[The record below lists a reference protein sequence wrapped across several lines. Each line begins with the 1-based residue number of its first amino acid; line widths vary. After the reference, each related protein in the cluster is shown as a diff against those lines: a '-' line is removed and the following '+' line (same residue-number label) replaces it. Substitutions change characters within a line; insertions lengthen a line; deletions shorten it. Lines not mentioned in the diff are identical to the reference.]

1 MGSRELPVLNF
12 TSFRKYPSKLDQQ
25 EFEDDRQ
32 VCHGCVSGVCCSNQD
47 AIYLSSFDIFRLAAY
62 FDMSPARFML
72 TFTQDQFAGEPE
84 DFRRQRNND
93 PNDSVV
99 TWLRR
104 RTNHPTSPCIFLKYI
119 READGTPRRICS
131 VHEAR
136 PLTCREFYFDTCKV
150 RGTGELASLLAEG
163 FEKIRDGEITKATV
177 EAQLERIGPY
187 DAASATLS
195 ESMEYFF
202 WVEMKCAVNMDQS
215 NVEGSNSYEIAEYQ
229 DPIDEK
235 LNRVLSSKY
244 LRFEEW
250 YGAKPRDEQLMPYAG
265 GLGFAGS
272 DEYKR
277 IMAVASTSP
286 SHGLF
291 SLGSYPHRVGARTIM
306 PGAKHSER
314 FQAIPKSEIARVL
327 KNVPPLPLFPQH
339 ELPEVRRITLRES
352 YGSILKG
359 FNHLIRFAGDVITID
374 LSLEYDPPGTLEA
387 ELLEMV
393 MGFETSLDPFIA
405 HNPYV
410 KPLKAYLIESTVDR
424 LEDDLKYTLTSEQAF
439 SSLKLLIEVQQG
451 TGALS
456 HEMDGRIAAI
466 NRDLNGRLQK
476 KKPALYVRVEN
487 PIEARRVAGK
497 SLRAPKAWAAWSK
510 QIRDLRYASHA
521 GFDRIDLDAFY
532 RQSVKT
538 LAAIPFNRSYADQ
551 LCEVVNSLAWSMTF
565 NHRIAYEDMSYK
577 DAADTLVR
585 YGLDLFNRIKASGGT
600 DLASQPMRDLLCA
613 VSRGLGL
620 SADENRDY
628 GTLIARLLDSQLP
641 DGSWN
646 TTVLARDAPYDQS
659 EYLRMMFRPTWAA
672 VDALRP
678 LRNDVHGEEIVRA
691 NSV

>member
-72 TFTQDQFAGEPE
+72 TFTQDQFEGEPE
-84 DFRRQRNND
+84 DFRRQRNNN

-104 RTNHPTSPCIFLKYI
+104 RTNHATSPCIFLKYI
-119 READGTPRRICS
+119 RETDGTPRRICS

-187 DAASATLS
+187 DAARATLP
-195 ESMEYFF
+195 ETMEYFF

-265 GLGFAGS
+265 GLSFAGS

-286 SHGLF
+286 SNGLF

-314 FQAIPKSEIARVL
+314 FRAIPKSEIARVL
-327 KNVPPLPLFPQH
+327 KNVPPLLLFPQH
-339 ELPEVRRITLRES
+339 ELSEVRRITLRDV
-352 YGSILKG
+352 YGSVLKG
-359 FNHLIRFAGDVITID
+359 FNHLIRFASDVITID

-393 MGFETSLDPFIA
+393 TGFETSLDPFIA
-405 HNPYV
+405 HNPYI
-410 KPLKAYLIESTVDR
+410 KPLKTYLIESAVDR
-424 LEDDLKYTLTSEQAF
+424 LEDDLTYTLTPEQAF
-439 SSLKLLIEVQQG
+439 SSLRLLIEVQLV
-451 TGALS
+451 TGGFS
-456 HEMDGRIAAI
+456 PEMDSKMAAI
-466 NRDLNGRLQK
+466 NRDLHGRLRK

-487 PIEARRVAGK
+487 PIEARRDAGK
-497 SLRAPKAWAAWSK
+497 SLKASKAWAAWSK
-510 QIRDLRYASHA
+510 QIRDIRYASQA
-521 GFDRIDLDAFY
+521 GFDRIDLDTFY
-532 RQSVKT
+532 RHSANT
-538 LAAIPFNRSYADQ
+538 LAAIPYHPIYADQ
-551 LCEVVNSLAWSMTF
+551 LCEVFNSLAWSMTF
-565 NHRIAYEDMSYK
+565 NHRIAYDDMSYK
-577 DAADTLVR
+577 DAADTLVAS
-585 YGLDLFNRIKASGGT
+585 GLDLFNRIKASGG
-600 DLASQPMRDLLCA
+600 DLGSQPTRDLLCA
-613 VSRGLGL
+613 VSRGLGP

-628 GTLIARLLDSQLP
+628 GTLIAHLLDSQSP

-646 TTVLARDAPYDQS
+646 TIVLALDAPYDQS
-659 EYLRMMFRPTWAA
+659 EYLRMMFRPTWASI
-672 VDALRP
+672 DALRP
-678 LRNDVHGEEIVRA
+678 LRNDVQGGENVRA
-691 NSV
+691 NSA